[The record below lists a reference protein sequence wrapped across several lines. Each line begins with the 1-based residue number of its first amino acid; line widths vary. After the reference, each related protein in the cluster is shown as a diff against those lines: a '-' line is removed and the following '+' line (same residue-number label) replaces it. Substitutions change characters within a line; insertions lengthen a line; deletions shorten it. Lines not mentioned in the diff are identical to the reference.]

1 MSHQLVSADEVELT
15 PELMRLLSNVNRY
28 FNSFRYEYDQVKHGQ
43 IDYWTARI
51 DKFNAGDCDDYALS
65 KRKRLI
71 EEGVPY
77 QCMFPT
83 ICTVGNEG
91 HLVLIV
97 RTDVTDLLLDNIEQR
112 VVGVDRVKYT
122 WWFRLDPVN
131 KSWVA
136 LK

>member
-1 MSHQLVSADEVELT
+1 MSFQLNENNEVIQT
-15 PELMRLLSNVNRY
+15 PELMELLNKTNRH
-28 FNSFRYEYDQVKHGQ
+28 FNKFRYEYDQVKHGQ
-43 IDYWTARI
+43 LDYWTAQI

-77 QCMFPT
+77 ECMFPT

-97 RTDVTDLLLDNIEQR
+97 RTDVCDLLLDNIEQR
-112 VVGVDRVKYT
+112 VVGVDRVNYK
-122 WWFRLDPVN
+122 WWYRLDPVT
-131 KSWVA
+131 KTWLA
-136 LK
+136 MA